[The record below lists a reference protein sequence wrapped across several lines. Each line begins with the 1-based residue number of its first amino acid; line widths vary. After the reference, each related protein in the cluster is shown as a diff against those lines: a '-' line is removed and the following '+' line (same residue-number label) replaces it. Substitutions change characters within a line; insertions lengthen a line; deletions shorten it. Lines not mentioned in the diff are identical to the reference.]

1 MIAEYLDML
10 QSAFEPA
17 MLLSSV
23 PGEVVVAIATPVGV
37 AFTAMGKAIH
47 VLYVNGRT
55 DNIAS
60 ITTSTA
66 STHAIEKLT
75 ASIDKQAATIEKLAE
90 MVQEDRYKRAAGS

>member
-1 MIAEYLDML
+1 MGWVEML
-10 QSAFEPA
+10 QSLEPV

-47 VLYVNGRT
+47 VLYTNSRS
-55 DNIAS
+55 DSIATV
-60 ITTSTA
+60 TTSTA

-75 ASIDKQAATIEKLAE
+75 ASIDKQAATIEKLAA
-90 MVQEDRYKRAAGS
+90 MVQEDRYKRAAGG